1 MEHLEAVQHLAAM
14 RGGSQSHL
22 MQASNN
28 RRYVVKFQNNPQ
40 GLRILANEMLGSR
53 LAKLLDLP
61 VAEIAV
67 ITVSDEVIKRSPKLR
82 VQLVHGSQPC
92 QAGLCCGSLFV
103 EGGRVFLQRYIP
115 VTGIE
120 NAREV
125 LGMLVFDK
133 WTSNVDW
140 RQMVFSSPPRR
151 YCYTATMID
160 QGSCFNRGKWDFR
173 DDSIVGFCPSRELYA
188 SVKGLPDFE
197 PWLDLLEHKVTLGML
212 RAIAQTIPP
221 EWYRQDSEALSRLL
235 IELEGRRMR
244 VRQLLR
250 TTLRT
255 RPDYFPRYCDSSH
268 DQQSQSPDEV
278 LCLSTVGERN

>member
-28 RRYVVKFQNNPQ
+28 RWYVVKFQNNPQ

-67 ITVSDEVIKRSPKLR
+67 ITVGDDVIKRSPKLR
-82 VQLVHGSQPC
+82 VQLVHGSQAC
-92 QAGLCCGSLFV
+92 QAGLCCGSLLV
-103 EGGRVFLQRYIP
+103 ENGRVFLPRYFP
-115 VTGIE
+115 VTRIE

-140 RQMVFSSPPRR
+140 RQMVFSSPPRS

-160 QGSCFNRGKWDFR
+160 QGGCFNREKWDFR
-173 DDSIVGFCPSRELYA
+173 DDSIVGFCQSRELYT
-188 SVKGLPDFE
+188 SVKGLSDFE

-212 RAIAQTIPP
+212 REVAQTIPP

-235 IELEGRRMR
+235 TDLESRRMC

-255 RPDYFPRYCDSSH
+255 RPDYFPRYCDSLH
-268 DQQSQSPDEV
+268 GQQLQSPDEV
-278 LCLSTVGERN
+278 LSLSMVGRHN